1 MEQPIILVSGKNGQ
15 LGSEL
20 LSVFMSYPQFKFI
33 FLGKEELDLS
43 SEISINAAFQQY
55 QPDYFINC
63 GAYTLVDKAETERDL
78 AEKINGINVG
88 YIAELCNQYNTTLV
102 HISTDYVFDGNAK
115 IPYKADET
123 TNPVNFY
130 GQTKLLGEK
139 LALENNEKT
148 IIIRTAWVYSS
159 FGKNF
164 VKTML
169 RLMNERSEMSV
180 VNDQLGTPT
189 YAKDLAVVIC
199 KILASEK
206 KQYGIYHFTNNGI
219 ISWFDFAV
227 EIKKLAASTCT
238 IHAIPTSAY
247 PTPAKRPHYS
257 VLDKSKI
264 INDYSIE
271 IKNWKDSLRECF
283 KYMQPTA

>member
-1 MEQPIILVSGKNGQ
+1 MQTVLVSGKNGQ

-20 LSVFMSYPQFKFI
+20 LNIYMSYPQCRFI
-33 FLGKEELDLS
+33 FLGKEDLDLAS
-43 SEISINAAFQQY
+43 QTSIHAAFEQHS
-55 QPDYFINC
+55 PDYFINC
-63 GAYTLVDKAETERDL
+63 GAYTLVDKAETERDI
-78 AEKINGINVG
+78 AEKINGENVG
-88 YIAELCNQYNTTLV
+88 YIAQLCKQRNATLI
-102 HISTDYVFDGNAK
+102 HISTDYVFDGNSK
-115 IPYKADET
+115 HPYQTDDT

-130 GQTKLLGEK
+130 GQTKLHGEQ
-139 LALENNEKT
+139 LALQENDQT

-169 RLMNERSEMSV
+169 RLMNEKNEISV

-189 YAKDLAVVIC
+189 YARDLATAIC
-199 KILASEK
+199 DIISADK
-206 KQYGIYHFTNNGI
+206 KKYGICHFTNSGI

-227 EIKKLAASTCT
+227 EIKNLANLNCT
-238 IHAIPTSAY
+238 INAIPTAQF

-264 INDYSIE
+264 VDDYG
-271 IKNWKDSLRECF
+271 IKLKDWKESLKECLQYL
-283 KYMQPTA
+283 KPIA